1 MSLYVFNNDIVS
13 HSFGIFLII
22 TNFMFCYWMWL
33 SLKAR
38 NASKLLTFYLMV
50 SPIIAEFN
58 HIGDYL
64 FFLTNYDF
72 FRKMMLACESSAPNP
87 LFDIS
92 LGNYTFKQQFQQFP
106 LWLIF
111 ASYIFNILV
120 GISLLI
126 GMCICLF
133 WIYIDY
139 KIWKNVIFVS
149 ALISAI
155 VAYSSVAWNIQTVN
169 SNNVQYYYSHS
180 MVHIAH
186 HVIFMAIFYHASMQK
201 TMHRKK
207 QT

>member
-87 LFDIS
+87 
-92 LGNYTFKQQFQQFP
+92 Y
-106 LWLIF
+106 LIF
-111 ASYIFNILV
+111 HWEIIH
-120 GISLLI
+120 
-126 GMCICLF
+126 
-133 WIYIDY
+133 
-139 KIWKNVIFVS
+139 
-149 ALISAI
+149 
-155 VAYSSVAWNIQTVN
+155 
-169 SNNVQYYYSHS
+169 SNNNFNNFHYGLYL
-180 MVHIAH
+180 H
-186 HVIFMAIFYHASMQK
+186 HTYL
-201 TMHRKK
+201 
-207 QT
+207 